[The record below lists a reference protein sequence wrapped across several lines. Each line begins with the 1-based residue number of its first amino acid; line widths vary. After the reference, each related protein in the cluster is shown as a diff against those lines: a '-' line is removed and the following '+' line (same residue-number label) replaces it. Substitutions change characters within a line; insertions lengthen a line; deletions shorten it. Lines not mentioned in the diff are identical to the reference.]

1 MSGFGTL
8 YGLWGASGTREMSSR
23 KRPLSLNSPA
33 GAQHLLNSLSWPA
46 LPSVEV
52 SEDDGR

>member
-8 YGLWGASGTREMSSR
+8 YGLWGASDTREMSST
-23 KRPLSLNSPA
+23 KVAVSLNSPA
-33 GAQHLLNSLSWPA
+33 GAQHPLNSISWPA
-46 LPSVEV
+46 LPSAEA